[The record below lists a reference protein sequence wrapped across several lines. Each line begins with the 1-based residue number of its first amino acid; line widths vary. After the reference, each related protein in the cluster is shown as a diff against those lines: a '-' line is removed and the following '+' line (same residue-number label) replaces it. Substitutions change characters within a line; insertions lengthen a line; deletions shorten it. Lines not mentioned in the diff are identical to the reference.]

1 MEQGVLVVSP
11 PPLCLSTDSVT
22 NCDQSRRD
30 GDKDGRG
37 APLLSPVLQA
47 GYYILG
53 GVKAFWHIVLVT
65 GTVCMY
71 IYRTRKSLVLSERQG
86 KAMCYFSEV
95 NHNPTQHLMVILGY
109 LKGS

>member
-71 IYRTRKSLVLSERQG
+71 IYGTRKSLVLSERQG